1 MRWQGVI
8 ASAIVLACAG
18 CATKFESKRL
28 DKAKWEEGKG
38 IDGVIYYEPRLM
50 CVTWE
55 FTAFVKDDVFKL
67 KEPAC
72 KPTVQKQEIHMMADL
87 TKPVALIHKP
97 SMFASGK
104 LEVTISDG
112 LLTSLNSENTPLTA
126 ELLGKI
132 TELGTAAGAFVAPTQ
147 SKVGEGETAAC
158 NAAPQI
164 KKIEDV
170 TGKDA
175 CSSR

>member
-8 ASAIVLACAG
+8 ASVIVLACAG

-28 DKAKWEEGKG
+28 DKAKWEKGEG

-50 CVTWE
+50 CVTWK
-55 FTAFVKDDVFKL
+55 FTAFVKDDVLKL

-72 KPTVQKQEIHMMADL
+72 EPIVEKQEIHLMADL

-97 SMFASGK
+97 SKFASGS
-104 LEVTISDG
+104 LAVTISDG
-112 LLTSLNSENTPLTA
+112 LLTTLNSVNTPLTA
-126 ELLGKI
+126 DLLGKI
-132 TELGTAAGAFVAPTQ
+132 AEIGTAAGGLLLRRTEPGVIGPGT
-147 SKVGEGETAAC
+147 AC